1 MRILVLNCGSSS
13 VKYQLI
19 DTSVNIALAKGM
31 VSRIGM
37 SDALLNH
44 KPFDRPEVKISAEIL
59 DHIMAIEYVVQTLQ
73 HTDHGVM
80 KDKSEIQGVGH
91 RVVHG
96 GEEFSD
102 SALITSDILSQIRNC
117 VDLAPLHNPH
127 NIKGIN
133 AAQRIFPGVPQV
145 AVFDTA
151 FHQMMPPA
159 SYVYGIPYI
168 LYKKYGIRRYGFHGT
183 SHHYVAHRAAQL
195 LRKEL
200 KDLLMITCH
209 LGNGAS
215 ITAIKDGKSTDTSM
229 GFTPLEGL
237 LMGTRSGDLDPAV
250 ILYIM
255 GHEELTLN
263 EANTLLNKHGGLQ
276 GISGVSSD
284 MKDILEESEK
294 GNKSAKL
301 ALDIY
306 CYRIRKYI
314 GAYAAALGGLDVLVF
329 TAGIGE
335 NAPAVRKKACKNLE
349 ILGIKIDEK
358 RNQEAIKK
366 EAMISSP
373 KARVKVL
380 VIPTNEELVIARDT
394 ERIIHEVQ
402 RRRVMHKGV

>member
-13 VKYQLI
+13 VKYQLV

-73 HTDHGVM
+73 DRDHGVI

-102 SALITSDILSQIRNC
+102 SALITADILSQIRNC

-183 SHHYVAHRAAQL
+183 SHYYVAHRAAQL

-215 ITAIKDGKSTDTSM
+215 MTAIKDGKSIDTSM

-276 GISGVSSD
+276 GISGLSSD
-284 MKDILEESEK
+284 MKDILEESER

-301 ALDIY
+301 ALEIY

-373 KARVKVL
+373 KTRVKVL

-394 ERIIHEVQ
+394 ERIIHEAQ
-402 RRRVMHKGV
+402 RRKVMHKGV